1 MTIRGTTASRP
12 TTVRPAPSGPRS
24 LGPRSLGPRS
34 LGPGKARDDAAEQR
48 ATWILLG
55 PALVFL
61 AAFSIW
67 PFVYLLYASFTSYQ
81 LAIPIPIEWVGFK
94 NFSRVITNP
103 RFWSSLEIT
112 AVFAL
117 VAVPLQIVLG
127 LALALLLNGV
137 TRGREAY
144 ASLFLIP
151 MMVAPIVVGFSWNLF
166 TNPIYGPLNAA
177 LRGLGFDPPAWAASP
192 RWALPTLVFVD
203 TWQWTPFVMVVL
215 LAGLKAIP
223 PRIYEAAKVD
233 GSNGWQSFFHIV
245 LPMLYPY
252 LTVALVLRFID
263 SFRVFDIIYILTRG
277 GPGTSTQN
285 LAYYTYDMG
294 FGRFDFGI
302 AGALSII
309 QLILLIGGTSLIL
322 ALARRREQMPSLS
335 SPAPAS
341 LRGRALEGA
350 DS

>member
-1 MTIRGTTASRP
+1 MTMTIRGTTTSRP
-12 TTVRPAPSGPRS
+12 RKAPE
-24 LGPRSLGPRS
+24 
-34 LGPGKARDDAAEQR
+34 DAAERR

-55 PALVFL
+55 PALAFL
-61 AAFSIW
+61 AVLSIW

-81 LAIPIPIEWVGFK
+81 LAIPIPIEWVGLK
-94 NFSRVITNP
+94 NFSRVIANP
-103 RFWSSLEIT
+103 RFLSSLEIT

-117 VAVPLQIVLG
+117 VAVPLQISLG
-127 LALALLLNGV
+127 LLLALLLNGV
-137 TRGREAY
+137 TRGREVY

-177 LRGLGFDPPAWAASP
+177 LKGLGFDPPAWASSP
-192 RWALPTLVFVD
+192 EWALPTLVFVD

-223 PRIYEAAKVD
+223 SRIYEAAKVD
-233 GSNGWQSFFHIV
+233 GSNRWQTFFHIV

-252 LTVALVLRFID
+252 LTVAFVLRFID

-294 FGRFDFGI
+294 FGRFEFGI

-309 QLILLIGGTSLIL
+309 QLVLLIGGTSLIL
-322 ALARRREQMPSLS
+322 GLARRRERTPVSTAP
-335 SPAPAS
+335 PAAAS
-341 LRGRALEGA
+341 RSAQGLQGA
-350 DS
+350 NS